1 MKNWKKDR
9 LAKYSHK
16 TSSFP
21 VGVNM
26 DYAWGILL
34 DIALFFLEKA
44 KKSNNSSERRNYI
57 WSCILFCNAAVES
70 FINREISISLNK
82 NKSLEPEIKEHVKSL
97 KSLKKKLTIVLK
109 LNRGLPISLDKN
121 NKGKEFYE
129 LDKNNKG
136 KEFYEKVIL
145 LRNKIVHM
153 NEKTYSE
160 MNRLGQ
166 KIKTGEETIRKTIE
180 FIEYI
185 YSILKEEEPITLKQK
200 LDRLDKIINEDQ
212 EGGA

>member
-70 FINREISISLNK
+70 FINREIDISLNK
-82 NKSLEPEIKEHVKSL
+82 NKSLEPEIKEYVKSL
-97 KSLKKKLTIVLK
+97 KSLKKKLTIGLK
-109 LNRGLPISLDKN
+109 LTRGLSISLDKN
-121 NKGKEFYE
+121 NKGKEFH
-129 LDKNNKG
+129 K
-136 KEFYEKVIL
+136 KVIS
-145 LRNKIVHM
+145 LRNEIVHM

-160 MNRLGQ
+160 MNKLGQ

-185 YSILKEEEPITLKQK
+185 YSILKEEEPITLKQR

>member
-82 NKSLEPEIKEHVKSL
+82 NKSLEPEIKEYVESL

-109 LNRGLPISLDKN
+109 LNRGLPIS
-121 NKGKEFYE
+121 

-185 YSILKEEEPITLKQK
+185 YSILKEEEPITLKQR

>member
-70 FINREISISLNK
+70 FINREIDISLNK
-82 NKSLEPEIKEHVKSL
+82 NKSLEPEIKEYVKSL

-121 NKGKEFYE
+121 NKGKEFH
-129 LDKNNKG
+129 K
-136 KEFYEKVIL
+136 KVIS
-145 LRNKIVHM
+145 LRNEIVHM

-185 YSILKEEEPITLKQK
+185 YSILKKEEPITLKQR

>member
-70 FINREISISLNK
+70 FINREKSISLNK
-82 NKSLEPEIKEHVKSL
+82 NKSLEPEIKEYVESL

-129 LDKNNKG
+129 
-136 KEFYEKVIL
+136 KVIS

-185 YSILKEEEPITLKQK
+185 YSILKEEEPITLKQR

>member
-26 DYAWGILL
+26 DYVWGILL

-44 KKSNNSSERRNYI
+44 KKSNDSSERRNYI

-70 FINREISISLNK
+70 FINREIDISLNK
-82 NKSLEPEIKEHVKSL
+82 NKSLEPEIKEYVKNL
-97 KSLKKKLTIVLK
+97 KSLKKKLTIGLK
-109 LNRGLPISLDKN
+109 LTRGFSISLDKN
-121 NKGKEFYE
+121 NKGKEFY
-129 LDKNNKG
+129 K
-136 KEFYEKVIL
+136 KVIS

-166 KIKTGEETIRKTIE
+166 EIKTGEEIIRKTIE
-180 FIEYI
+180 FIKYI

-200 LDRLDKIINEDQ
+200 LERLDKIINEDR

>member
-26 DYAWGILL
+26 DYVWGILL

-97 KSLKKKLTIVLK
+97 KSLKKKLTIGLK
-109 LNRGLPISLDKN
+109 LTRGLSIS
-121 NKGKEFYE
+121 

-185 YSILKEEEPITLKQK
+185 YSILKEEEPITLKQR

>member
-70 FINREISISLNK
+70 FINREIDISLNK
-82 NKSLEPEIKEHVKSL
+82 NKSLEPEIKEYVKSL

-121 NKGKEFYE
+121 NKGKEFH
-129 LDKNNKG
+129 K
-136 KEFYEKVIL
+136 KVIS
-145 LRNKIVHM
+145 LRNEIVHM

-160 MNRLGQ
+160 MNKLGQ

-185 YSILKEEEPITLKQK
+185 YSILKEEEPITLKQR